1 MSKEVQDRTATFKD
15 EKKLVMQTL
24 KSKTEEIEVLK
35 EKLDKEQ

>member
-1 MSKEVQDRTATFKD
+1 VSKEVQDRTATFKD